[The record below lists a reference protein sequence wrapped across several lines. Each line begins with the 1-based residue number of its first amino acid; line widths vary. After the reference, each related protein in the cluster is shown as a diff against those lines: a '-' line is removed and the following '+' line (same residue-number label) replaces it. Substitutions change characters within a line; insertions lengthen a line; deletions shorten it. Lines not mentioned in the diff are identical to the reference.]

1 VAMACLRLSRDPA
14 RFSLAI
20 GLVVIGGIIT
30 DEGQRGI
37 LLKER
42 NFFGVREV
50 RQDDEKRVHWLMHGT
65 TNHGGQSTAP
75 VMRREPIT
83 YYYRGG
89 PIGDIFRAFPTTSG
103 RRVAVIGL
111 GAGNL
116 AAYAGAGEEWTFY
129 EIDPDIARVAS
140 DTTYFTYLK
149 DTPAK
154 VRIVLGD
161 GRLSIAEAPDHY
173 YDLIL
178 LDAFSSDAIPTHLLT
193 REAMEVYRSKLA
205 SGGLIGWHLS
215 NRYLDLEPVLG
226 RLIRELGLAGRIREN
241 VDRKIERESN
251 GYPTVWAAI
260 APDSFHL
267 GALQRDPKWRPLRT
281 RHGVRLW
288 TDDYSNIFSVFIW
301 SVPRMERM
309 KAGGKAR

>member
-1 VAMACLRLSRDPA
+1 
-14 RFSLAI
+14 
-20 GLVVIGGIIT
+20 
-30 DEGQRGI
+30 
-37 LLKER
+37 
-42 NFFGVREV
+42 
-50 RQDDEKRVHWLMHGT
+50 
-65 TNHGGQSTAP
+65 
-75 VMRREPIT
+75 
-83 YYYRGG
+83 
-89 PIGDIFRAFPTTSG
+89 
-103 RRVAVIGL
+103 VIGL

-161 GRLSIAEAPDHY
+161 GRLSIADAPDHY
-173 YDLIL
+173 YDLVL

-193 REAMEVYRSKLA
+193 REALAVYRSKLA
-205 SGGLIGWHLS
+205 DGGLIAWHLS

-241 VDRKIERESN
+241 VDRKIERESE

-260 APDSFHL
+260 APDSSHL
-267 GALQRDPKWRPLRT
+267 GALNNDPKWRPLRV
-281 RHGVRLW
+281 RPGVRLW

-309 KAGGKAR
+309 KSGGKAR